1 VHAIHLSILIIFAGA
16 LLSAA
21 SSGFS
26 AYVFLPEGKSTSSV
40 FLQGSNEPVPL
51 GFELRCDRFYPLYF
65 TNTGG
70 IIGERV
76 DLTVLDPALAAPY
89 QKSIMV
95 NDPLTYRGLS
105 FFKAT
110 AYPMEGYFV
119 VIRNQAT
126 GQEQSFRVP
135 ADQDVTWPGST
146 VSFRIAEVRRD
157 QDGVVQQAKI
167 HLKADAAGAS
177 SDFWVDNNG
186 TVITDGAAGG
196 FAVSFRQLYT
206 SLVLV
211 TKDPGVWIV
220 YLGSI
225 LMVVSLCICFLLSH
239 WRMWVYVTPQGNR
252 GSRILVS
259 GVSNKNKPAFER
271 TFNDLVA
278 RIQQDLHNPPNKKK

>member
-1 VHAIHLSILIIFAGA
+1 VYAVHLSILVIFAGA
-16 LLSAA
+16 LIGSVF
-21 SSGFS
+21 GFK
-26 AYVFLPEGKSTSSV
+26 AYVFLPEGRSTSSV
-40 FLQGSNEPVPL
+40 FLQGSDEPVPL
-51 GFELRCDRFYPLYF
+51 GFELRCDRFHPLSF
-65 TNTGG
+65 TKTGG

-76 DLTVLDPALAAPY
+76 DLTVLDPALGAPY

-95 NDPLTYRGLS
+95 NDPLTHRGLS

-110 AYPMEGYFV
+110 PYPMEGYFV
-119 VIRNQAT
+119 VIRNQTT

-135 ADQDVTWPGST
+135 AEQEVTWPGST
-146 VSFRIAEVRRD
+146 VSFRIEEIRRD
-157 QDGVVQQAKI
+157 QDGVAQQARIRFKT
-167 HLKADAAGAS
+167 DATAVS
-177 SDFWVDNNG
+177 SDLWVDNNG
-186 TVITDGAAGG
+186 TANTDGAAGS

-225 LMVVSLCICFLLSH
+225 LMVVSLCVCFLLSH
-239 WRMWVYVTPQGNR
+239 WRMWVYVTPKGNR

-271 TFNDLVA
+271 VFSDLA
-278 RIQQDLHNPPNKKK
+278 TRIQQDLHNSPDKRK

>member
-1 VHAIHLSILIIFAGA
+1 VYAVHLSILVIFAGA
-16 LLSAA
+16 LIGSVF
-21 SSGFS
+21 GFK
-26 AYVFLPEGKSTSSV
+26 AYVFLPEGKSTSNV

-51 GFELRCDRFYPLYF
+51 GFELRCDRFHPLSF
-65 TNTGG
+65 TKTGG

-76 DLTVLDPALAAPY
+76 DLTVLDPALGAPY
-89 QKSIMV
+89 QKSIIV
-95 NDPLTYRGLS
+95 NDPLAYRGLS

-167 HLKADAAGAS
+167 HLKADSASAS

-206 SLVLV
+206 NLVLA

-239 WRMWVYVTPQGNR
+239 WRMWVYVTPKKNR

-259 GVSNKNKPAFER
+259 GASNKNKPAFER
-271 TFNDLVA
+271 LFNDLVA
-278 RIQQDLHNPPNKKK
+278 RIQQDLHNSPDKKK